1 MMGGS
6 KVKVGW
12 QRGQPDRLGWLFE
25 GSGKGRVTV
34 ACGWLR
40 GRFGVDSWN
49 CGTQALA
56 RTSHNDARCNPPNPA
71 WVRDV
76 SGSRSY
82 IYF

>member
-1 MMGGS
+1 MGGS

-12 QRGQPDRLGWLFE
+12 QRGQPDRLGSLFE

-49 CGTQALA
+49 TGPGAHKPQRRALQ
-56 RTSHNDARCNPPNPA
+56 SPQSSL
-71 WVRDV
+71 VREV